1 MTCYD
6 LFIVPV
12 ITLSSKEDFEGY
24 MSSQG
29 HHLAQGHRAS
39 KRQSRGKADPQG
51 VRSAQGPSSSPACV
65 QLQRELLSE
74 SWEWCSLES
83 IWQTNLHMLIFTAD
97 QFQHVTPLKDSIFM
111 SFIQL
116 YNMKEYFP
124 KYKIGG
130 ISENLAREE
139 VLVEI
144 GSILTSVKSHYV
156 QDPHLMNS
164 LFLRTS
170 PHLKG
175 VGLHT
180 C

>member
-1 MTCYD
+1 
-6 LFIVPV
+6 
-12 ITLSSKEDFEGY
+12 
-24 MSSQG
+24 
-29 HHLAQGHRAS
+29 
-39 KRQSRGKADPQG
+39 
-51 VRSAQGPSSSPACV
+51 
-65 QLQRELLSE
+65 
-74 SWEWCSLES
+74 
-83 IWQTNLHMLIFTAD
+83 MLIFTAD
-97 QFQHVTPLKDSIFM
+97 QFQHVTPLKDSILM
-111 SFIQL
+111 SFVQL